1 MTAFLWNLANA
12 AAFRFLPLSLALLAV
27 LVLLFVL
34 VRILR
39 RRRLKKTGPAAGGD
53 RGNET
58 AESCEMAEAVR
69 EAEQE
74 EAGERVPPSR
84 PKREEPAKKGKK
96 GVFQRLQKGLAKT
109 RQSFGGQVETL
120 FSENRSLD
128 DEALEQIEEALIT
141 ADVGVDTSMELIRR
155 ISGAGEVNDMD
166 SLKQALKKEM
176 HALMDLNTVP
186 PAGDAKPRVIMMV
199 GVNGVGKTT
208 TIGKLASQYHL
219 EGKKVILGAADT
231 FRAAAVEQLEIW
243 AERAGADIVKHRDK
257 ADPAAVAYDAVEAA
271 AARSADTVIID
282 TAGRLHTR
290 VNLMEQ
296 LKKIKRTIS
305 RRMPDA
311 PHEILLVVDATTGQN
326 AVNQAQMFHQDLGIT
341 GIILTKLDG
350 TARGGIVL
358 SISHS
363 LNIPI
368 RYIGVGED
376 ISDLQEF
383 NPQLFVDAL
392 LE

>member
-1 MTAFLWNLANA
+1 MTSFILELANG
-12 AAFRFLPLSLALLAV
+12 AAFRFLPLSLGFLAV
-27 LVLLFVL
+27 LIMLFFL

-39 RRRLKKTGPAAGGD
+39 RRRLKKTGMAGG
-53 RGNET
+53 RKTGKEPTGTFET
-58 AESCEMAEAVR
+58 AESAKEPGPEEDR
-69 EAEQE
+69 EPAPP
-74 EAGERVPPSR
+74 AGPQ
-84 PKREEPAKKGKK
+84 KEEPKEGEKK
-96 GVFQRLQKGLAKT
+96 GVFKRLQKGLAKT
-109 RQSFGGQVETL
+109 RQSFGRQFETL
-120 FSENRSLD
+120 LSENRSLD
-128 DEALEQIEEALIT
+128 DQALEQIEEALIT

-155 ISGAGEVNDMD
+155 ISGSADIEDMD
-166 SLKQALKKEM
+166 SFKKALKKEM
-176 HALMDLNTVP
+176 HALMDFSP
-186 PAGDAKPRVIMMV
+186 PAPAADPKPLVIMMV

-208 TIGKLASQYHL
+208 TIGKLASQYQL

-243 AERAGADIVKHRDK
+243 ADRAGAEIVKHRDK
-257 ADPAAVAYDAVEAA
+257 ADPAAVAYDTVEAA
-271 AARSADTVIID
+271 AARDADAVIID

-326 AVNQAQMFHQDLGIT
+326 AVNQAEMFHRDLGVT